1 MILIE
6 EPSKYIP
13 NFVRGI
19 NDIKVY
25 LESDKNENRREEN
38 KKYTLEAMKAMG
50 NLFYSYPNTGVPTMK
65 ITLSSHVE
73 GYMYHSFIDFDRKN
87 MWE

>member
-25 LESDKNENRREEN
+25 LESDKDENRREEN

-50 NLFYSYPNTGVPTMK
+50 NLFYSYCQNRCSK
-65 ITLSSHVE
+65 KTLLLHMEDKQKYPHYTFFYS
-73 GYMYHSFIDFDRKN
+73 
-87 MWE
+87 